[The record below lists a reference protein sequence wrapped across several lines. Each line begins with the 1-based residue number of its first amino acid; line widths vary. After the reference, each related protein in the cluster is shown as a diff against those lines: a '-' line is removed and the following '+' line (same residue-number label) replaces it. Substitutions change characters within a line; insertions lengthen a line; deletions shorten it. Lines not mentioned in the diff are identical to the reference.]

1 MKKYSVLIL
10 LICILNTL
18 INAQGVESK
27 IALKKG
33 NETYKNGSYDTSL
46 SNYESSFLNDTSN
59 FKAIYNKG
67 NASFMKGD
75 FDDARKNYNHY
86 LNSSKDNI
94 DKANAHFN
102 IGNSYLTQYNKQVKE
117 QSEQPNSE
125 FLQNAIE
132 QYKSSLRYN
141 SDDNDARH
149 NLSYAMRLI
158 QQNKDQQ
165 NKDQQNKDQQNKD
178 QQNKDQQNKDQQ
190 NKDQQNKDQQNKD
203 QQNKDQQNK
212 DQQNKDQQKVEK
224 NQAKQQAM
232 KNLDAVNSDEEKILL
247 KVNRKK
253 GDQKKKSKTKDW

>member
-75 FDDARKNYNHY
+75 FEDARKNYNYY

-102 IGNSYLTQYNKQVKE
+102 IANSYLTQYNKQIKE

-141 SDDNDARH
+141 SDDDDARH

-190 NKDQQNKDQQNKD
+190 NKDQQ
-203 QQNKDQQNK
+203 
-212 DQQNKDQQKVEK
+212 KVEK
-224 NQAKQQAM
+224 NQSKQQAM

-253 GDQKKKSKTKDW
+253 GDQEKKSKTKDW